1 MSNTPIDNEQVLHA
15 EGIKKHFPTA
25 TGFFEKLLGEQ
36 QYVKAVDGVDLSV
49 SKGEILGLVGES
61 GCGKTTLGLTLARL
75 VDSTDG
81 RITFQGRD
89 ITSMS
94 GKKLKRLRKDIQ
106 FIFQDP
112 MSSLNPRKTAGEIV
126 GQPLDVHGL
135 TRKGEK
141 HEQIVELL
149 EEVGLQESHIHRYP
163 HEFSGGQR
171 QRIGIARALAVEPK
185 LIIADEPVSALD
197 MSVQA
202 QIINLL
208 KRLQEKY
215 DLSIVFIAHDI
226 SVVNH
231 ISDRIAV
238 MYLGQIVEQGPTQ
251 AIINHPQHP
260 YTRALL
266 RSMPTM
272 EGERTISKSS
282 LEGKPPNPI
291 NPPSGCPF
299 NPRCPDYMGDEC
311 TIEQPELQSVSDSP
325 GVTDFDAPG
334 VPQIDGESVKD
345 ESGDHMAAC
354 HLLNESAEWR
364 QGHETGSSKDAN
376 QSH

>member
-1 MSNTPIDNEQVLHA
+1 
-15 EGIKKHFPTA
+15 
-25 TGFFEKLLGEQ
+25 
-36 QYVKAVDGVDLSV
+36 VDLSV
-49 SKGEILGLVGES
+49 SQGEILGLVGES
-61 GCGKTTLGLTLARL
+61 GCGKTTLGLVLARL
-75 VDSTDG
+75 LNSTDG
-81 RITFQGRD
+81 KITFQGQD

-94 GKKLKRLRKDIQ
+94 GKQLKRLRKDIQ

-126 GQPLDVHGL
+126 GKPLDIHGL

-141 HEQIVELL
+141 HEQIVELF

-171 QRIGIARALAVEPK
+171 QRIGIARALAVEPN

-202 QIINLL
+202 QTINLL
-208 KRLQEKY
+208 KRLQNTY
-215 DLSIVFIAHDI
+215 NLSIVFIAHDI

-238 MYLGQIVEQGPTQ
+238 MYLGHIVEQGPTK
-251 AIINHPQHP
+251 AVINHPQHP

-311 TIEQPELQSVSDSP
+311 TMEIPELQAVSDSP
-325 GVTDFDAPG
+325 GVTDFEAPG
-334 VPQIDGESVKD
+334 VPKMPGESGKD

-354 HLLNESAEWR
+354 HLLNKTADWRRRHESGNTDEK
-364 QGHETGSSKDAN
+364 Q